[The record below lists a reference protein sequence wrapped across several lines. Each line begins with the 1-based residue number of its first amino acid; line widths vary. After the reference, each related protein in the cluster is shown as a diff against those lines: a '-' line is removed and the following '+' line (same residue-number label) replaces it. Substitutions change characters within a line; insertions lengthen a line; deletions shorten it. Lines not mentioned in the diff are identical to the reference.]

1 VHLRFTMLTTR
12 EGRKHLENIPKLRS
26 HLTRAVRRVAEAELK
41 GQQELALNV
50 ILESDDELLFLN
62 KTALEHDYY
71 TDIITFELE
80 RTETQIEAELYISV
94 ERARENAERFG
105 IDLVRELT
113 RVVVHG
119 LLHLAGYD
127 DKDPEKKKRMQ
138 VRERFWLAQI
148 FTQST

>member
-1 VHLRFTMLTTR
+1 MLTTR
-12 EGRKHLENIPKLRS
+12 EGRKQLANVPKLRS
-26 HLTRAVRRVAEAELK
+26 HLTRAVRRVAEEELRDIE
-41 GQQELALNV
+41 ELALNI
-50 ILESDDELLFLN
+50 ILQSDDELLVLN
-62 KTALEHDYY
+62 RTALKHDYY

-80 RTETQIEAELYISV
+80 RTKTQIEAELYISV
-94 ERARENAERFG
+94 DRAKENAERFG
-105 IDLVRELT
+105 IDLVKELT

-148 FTQST
+148 FT

>member
-1 VHLRFTMLTTR
+1 MRLRFTMLTTR

-26 HLTRAVRRVAEAELK
+26 HLTRTVRRVGVQELE
-41 GQQELALNV
+41 GLEELALNV
-50 ILESDDELLFLN
+50 ILQSDDELLVLN
-62 KTALEHDYY
+62 RTSLKHDYY

-80 RTETQIEAELYISV
+80 RTDTTIEAELYISV
-94 ERARENAERFG
+94 DRAKENAERFG
-105 IDLVRELT
+105 TDLVRELT

-138 VRERFWLAQI
+138 VRERFWLAEI
-148 FTQST
+148 FT

>member
-1 VHLRFTMLTTR
+1 MLTTR
-12 EGRKHLENIPKLRS
+12 EGRKQLENIPKLRS
-26 HLTRAVRRVAEAELK
+26 HLTRTVRRVAEAELEGK
-41 GQQELALNV
+41 EELALNV
-50 ILESDDELLFLN
+50 ILQSDDELLVLN
-62 KTALEHDYY
+62 RTALKHDYY

-80 RTETQIEAELYISV
+80 RTQTMIEAELYISV
-94 ERARENAERFG
+94 DRAKENAERFG
-105 IDLVRELT
+105 IDLVTELT

-148 FTQST
+148 FT

>member
-1 VHLRFTMLTTR
+1 VRLRFTMLTTR

-26 HLTRAVRRVAEAELK
+26 HLTRAVRRVAQQELEGK
-41 GQQELALNV
+41 EELALNV
-50 ILESDDELLFLN
+50 ILQSDDELLVLN
-62 KTALEHDYY
+62 RTSLKHDYY

-80 RTETQIEAELYISV
+80 RTETLIEAELYISV
-94 ERARENAERFG
+94 DRAKENAERFG
-105 IDLVRELT
+105 IDLVKELT

-138 VRERFWLAQI
+138 MRERFWLAEI
-148 FTQST
+148 FT